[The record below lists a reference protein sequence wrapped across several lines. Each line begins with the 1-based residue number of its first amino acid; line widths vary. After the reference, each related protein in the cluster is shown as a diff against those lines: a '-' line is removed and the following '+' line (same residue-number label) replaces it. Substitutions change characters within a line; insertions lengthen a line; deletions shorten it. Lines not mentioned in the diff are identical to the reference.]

1 MNLEE
6 FNIIVFVTGAIV
18 GFAIALVL
26 RSITSKSTE
35 KESSSSSNAITIKS
49 LQQELDKKQVII
61 DNFFSDSNEHLLTA
75 EKRLAELR
83 KNLSSGASQLSHID
97 IPVSINPQSTPVAA
111 EEDITEPPRDYALKD
126 DAEQGMLSE
135 DFGLKNKPESLEP
148 TRAI

>member
-6 FNIIVFVTGAIV
+6 FNVIVFVTGAIV
-18 GFAIALVL
+18 GFAIALAL
-26 RSITSKSTE
+26 KSITSKSTE
-35 KESSSSSNAITIKS
+35 KDSSSSSNAITIKS

-97 IPVSINPQSTPVAA
+97 IPASINSQSTNVV
-111 EEDITEPPRDYALKD
+111 EEDITEPPRDYALKS

-135 DFGLKNKPESLEP
+135 DFGLKNKPESVEP

>member
-6 FNIIVFVTGAIV
+6 FNVIVFVTGAIV

-26 RSITSKSTE
+26 KSITSKSTE
-35 KESSSSSNAITIKS
+35 KDSSSSSNAITIKS

-97 IPVSINPQSTPVAA
+97 IPASINPQSTSAV
-111 EEDITEPPRDYALKD
+111 EEDITEPPRDYALKSD
-126 DAEQGMLSE
+126 TEQGMLSE

>member
-6 FNIIVFVTGAIV
+6 FNVIVFVTGAIV

-26 RSITSKSTE
+26 KSITSKSTE
-35 KESSSSSNAITIKS
+35 KDSSSSSNAITIKS

-97 IPVSINPQSTPVAA
+97 IPASINPQNTSVV
-111 EEDITEPPRDYALKD
+111 EEDITEPPRDYALKSD
-126 DAEQGMLSE
+126 SEQGMLSE